1 MEGTTQRCTRHPDT
15 KCSRYAIHGTG
26 TYKYFICTYKQNIG
40 TLYLR
45 HILSRTLSHFLFLSS
60 TTTPSPTPSLT
71 LSRAH
76 SHTLLLPH
84 THTHTPLLHSLSL
97 PLPYSHSHTNTHS
110 FPQVEQ
116 LEYMPFDPIVKRT
129 EGTIKD
135 LATGKTYKTT
145 KGAPHVLL
153 KLVRTIFLLWLPLIL
168 LPLPYI

>member
-1 MEGTTQRCTRHPDT
+1 MYLQVEYRNSISVTH
-15 KCSRYAIHGTG
+15 
-26 TYKYFICTYKQNIG
+26 FIAH
-40 TLYLR
+40 TLSFSIPQFHYHTLT
-45 HILSRTLSHFLFLSS
+45 HTLSYTLTRTLSHPL
-60 TTTPSPTPSLT
+60 TPT
-71 LSRAH
+71 
-76 SHTLLLPH
+76 H